1 MTALGI
7 VLSGFLRFL
16 AERRGALESYK
27 AEDRDYHAEAD
38 VL

>member
-1 MTALGI
+1 MTARGI
-7 VLSGFLRFL
+7 VLSGLLGFF